1 MLFFLPKEIE
11 KKVTF
16 CPGSIKI
23 KDGMKLTDKEME
35 IFKKNESRLR
45 KSLKKSIWITFT
57 IKII

>member
-35 IFKKNESRLR
+35 IFKKTKADLEKALKSR
-45 KSLKKSIWITFT
+45 FE
-57 IKII
+57 

>member
-1 MLFFLPKEIE
+1 MEGSLMLFFYHKEIE

-35 IFKKNESRLR
+35 IFKKTKADLEKALKSR
-45 KSLKKSIWITFT
+45 FE
-57 IKII
+57 

>member
-1 MLFFLPKEIE
+1 MEGSLMLFFLPKEIE

-35 IFKKNESRLR
+35 IFKKTKADSEKALKSR
-45 KSLKKSIWITFT
+45 FE
-57 IKII
+57 

>member
-16 CPGSIKI
+16 CPRSIKI

-35 IFKKNESRLR
+35 IFKKTKADFEKALKSR
-45 KSLKKSIWITFT
+45 FE
-57 IKII
+57 

>member
-1 MLFFLPKEIE
+1 MEGSLMLFFLPKEIE

-35 IFKKNESRLR
+35 IFKKTKADLE
-45 KSLKKSIWITFT
+45 KALKNRFE
-57 IKII
+57 

>member
-1 MLFFLPKEIE
+1 MLFFYHKEIE

-35 IFKKNESRLR
+35 IFKKTKADLEKALKSR
-45 KSLKKSIWITFT
+45 FE
-57 IKII
+57 

>member
-1 MLFFLPKEIE
+1 MEGSLMLFFLPKEIE

-35 IFKKNESRLR
+35 I
-45 KSLKKSIWITFT
+45 LKKTKADLEKALKSRFE
-57 IKII
+57 